1 MTIANA
7 LTVLAAALA
16 VLAGPA
22 HGQQIGPDS
31 GEQSAVLLGTSFQIS
46 TYRPPNC
53 VPRLILAVFHGND
66 RDAGPH
72 RKVSRPIANTYCAIV
87 VAPRFEK
94 QQFSDTAFSLGGV
107 VDNGALVPPGKRT
120 VDYVAPLIAWARA
133 ASGQPALPF
142 ALLGHSGGAQ
152 LVDRVAAYVPTD
164 ARRFVIANPSTWV
177 LPNLEPAPYGFGG
190 IGTPADAEKA
200 IRAYLARPIVVLLG
214 GKDTSNGA
222 LAMNRE
228 AVAQGENRLMRGRN
242 SFALAESVAHERK
255 WPFGWKKLEVPDLGH
270 DFSNMLE
277 SRQAVDAFK

>member
-1 MTIANA
+1 MTIPNTLAA
-7 LTVLAAALA
+7 LAAALA
-16 VLAGPA
+16 LLAGAA
-22 HGQQIGPDS
+22 HAQPIGPDS
-31 GEQSAVLLGTSFQIS
+31 GEQSVTLLGTPFQVS

-53 VPRLILAVFHGND
+53 VPRMVLAVFHGND

-72 RKVSRPIANTYCAIV
+72 RKVSRGIADTYCAVV

-94 QQFSDTAFSLGGV
+94 QQFSDAAFSLGGV

-120 VDYVAPLIAWARA
+120 IDYVAPLIAWARGA
-133 ASGQPALPF
+133 VGQTALPF

-152 LVDRVAAYVPTD
+152 LVNRVAAYVPLD

-177 LPNLEPAPYGFGG
+177 LPNLEPAPYGFGN
-190 IGTPADAEKA
+190 IVAPADAEKA
-200 IRAYLARPIVVLLG
+200 IRAYLARPIVVVLG
-214 GKDTSNGA
+214 EKDTGNGA

-242 SFALAESVAHERK
+242 TFALAERVAREHK
-255 WPFGWKKLEVPDLGH
+255 WPFGWKKLEVPNIGH

-277 SRQAVDAFK
+277 SRQTLEAFR